1 MMKQLLLSLC
11 ALLFLSTSLSAQVRR
26 ATVVAYG
33 DATVTA
39 NPDQVKVSVGVTT
52 KAATAQDAA
61 GQNATIVTAVIAAL
75 QAILGPK
82 ADIKTIGYSVTP
94 NYTYPPGG
102 AAVLTGYTASNT
114 LDVTSSDIAGIGK
127 VIDAAT
133 SAGANNVQS
142 LRFSVK
148 DELPLRVQA
157 LRLATIN
164 ARTKADALAL
174 GVSMR
179 VGNVISV
186 QEGYN
191 SQIATVNRLASAA
204 PGAATPTTPVEPG
217 LVQVM
222 ASVTLE
228 LELM

>member
-1 MMKQLLLSLC
+1 MKQALIALC
-11 ALLFLSTSLSAQVRR
+11 ALVLLSASVSAQARR
-26 ATVVAYG
+26 ATVVNYG

-75 QAILGPK
+75 QKILGAS

-94 NYTYPPGG
+94 NYTYPTNLP
-102 AAVLTGYTASNT
+102 AVLNSYSASNT

-133 SAGANNVQS
+133 NAGANNVQS

-148 DELPLRVQA
+148 DETPLRAQA
-157 LRLATIN
+157 LRLATLN
-164 ARTKADALAL
+164 ARSKADSIAL

-179 VGNVISV
+179 VGNVLSV

-191 SQIATVNRLASAA
+191 SQIVAANRLATAT

-217 LVQVM
+217 LVQVT
-222 ASVTLE
+222 AYITLE
-228 LELM
+228 VELI

>member
-1 MMKQLLLSLC
+1 MMRRALFSLC
-11 ALLFLSTSLSAQVRR
+11 ALLLLSASLPAQIRR
-26 ATVVAYG
+26 ATVVTYG

-75 QAILGPK
+75 QKILGAN
-82 ADIKTIGYSVTP
+82 ADIKTIGYSVSP
-94 NYTYPPGG
+94 SYTYPPGG
-102 AAVLTGYTASNT
+102 AAVLAGYTASNT

-133 SAGANNVQS
+133 NAGANNVQS

-148 DELPLRVQA
+148 DETPLKAQA
-157 LRLATIN
+157 LRQATLN
-164 ARTKADALAL
+164 ARSKADSIAL
-174 GVSMR
+174 GVSLR
-179 VGNVISV
+179 IGNVLSV

-191 SQIATVNRLASAA
+191 SQIVTARTLAPTA
-204 PGAATPTTPVEPG
+204 GAATPTTPVEPG
-217 LVQVM
+217 LVQVT

-228 LELM
+228 LELL